1 MAYIQT
7 PEDIGHSNATCAYD
21 MAGDYASLEESKEAF
36 FQNMAD
42 TIAEYGMDDLEFNR
56 AVRAF
61 DKRCYEL
68 YERAAK
74 EEFEAKHGKS
84 KRALTRY

>member
-1 MAYIQT
+1 MSYIQT

-21 MAGDYASLEESKEAF
+21 MAGDYASLEESKESF

-42 TIAEYGMDDLEFNR
+42 TIAEYGMNDDEFNR
-56 AVRAF
+56 AVKAF

-84 KRALTRY
+84 RRARLFY

>member
-1 MAYIQT
+1 MNYIQT

-21 MAGDYASLEESKEAF
+21 MAGDYASLEESKDSF
-36 FQNMAD
+36 YQNMAD
-42 TIAEYGMDDLEFNR
+42 TIAEYGMNNEEFNR

-68 YERAAK
+68 

-84 KRALTRY
+84 KRALARY